1 MASLPRRI
9 AEGWVN
15 EVYSR
20 GMNQRHPNINRSS
33 RGQPYFVTGK
43 PVRAGQWVR
52 LVVRTTEWVR
62 AGDTYDDHFV
72 FVGTVDH
79 AINEE
84 HVLVTDVVIESEAPA
99 WLDGKWTA
107 VIGYRAEGEARWVLE
122 SLEKERRARPAVSPT
137 KKPAKRRHSPSSR
150 GTRSRTRSR
159 TRES

>member
-20 GMNQRHPNINRSS
+20 RMNEHHPNMNKRS

-62 AGDTYDDHFV
+62 AGDGSDDHFV

-79 AINEE
+79 AIDDQ
-84 HVLVTDVVIESEAPA
+84 HVLVTEVALESEAPT

-107 VIGYRAEGEARWVLE
+107 VIGYRATGEARWVLE
-122 SLEKERRARPAVSPT
+122 SLERPRALRRAEPT
-137 KKPAKRRHSPSSR
+137 KQPRTKPRPYRQR
-150 GTRSRTRSR
+150 
-159 TRES
+159 